1 VNRVLHRPA
10 HLCLLAGDAL
20 TCRNFSL
27 LPRPSRPSHYS
38 LLCPRSKGNQTTSPL
53 LHLLLAPSIS
63 PTTEQRFI
71 IKEIVLKDLN
81 VPKARAGAPET
92 IGDPV
97 PSNVELHDMTPE
109 LARKV
114 PEAKSHQFYV
124 TAAAIVLVSRSDRK
138 VADVIVIK

>member
-1 VNRVLHRPA
+1 VHRIIRSYVGGRRAIKQRARCVAPAPRTVNL
-10 HLCLLAGDAL
+10 
-20 TCRNFSL
+20 
-27 LPRPSRPSHYS
+27 
-38 LLCPRSKGNQTTSPL
+38 
-53 LHLLLAPSIS
+53 
-63 PTTEQRFI
+63 TTEQRFI

-81 VPKARAGAPET
+81 VPKARAGAPES

-124 TAAAIVLVSRSDRK
+124 TADAIVLVSRSDLSC
-138 VADVIVIK
+138 VASLPAPLSPQRYHKPNPGRIGCEEYCCHLATSYFVG

>member
-1 VNRVLHRPA
+1 MQKF
-10 HLCLLAGDAL
+10 LLAAMAVASIAL
-20 TCRNFSL
+20 F
-27 LPRPSRPSHYS
+27 
-38 LLCPRSKGNQTTSPL
+38 
-53 LHLLLAPSIS
+53 APMSEVEGQS
-63 PTTEQRFI
+63 NNEPAVAPARTVNLTTEQRFI

-81 VPKARAGAPET
+81 VPKARAGAPES
-92 IGDPV
+92 IGDRV

-124 TAAAIVLVSRSDRK
+124 TADAIVLVSRSDRK